1 MLERKYGHI
10 ISVGGG
16 LGAPGAEHHH
26 IARRGSF
33 FAGGGPG
40 LLRYV
45 QRNFGP
51 DIRVNAIAPGIME
64 TSRDAANYPNDPG
77 GLPQNN
83 PDRMKE
89 IPLGRPGKPEE
100 LAAVVLFL
108 LSDEAS
114 YINGVTIPVNGGW
127 MM

>member
-1 MLERKYGHI
+1 MAISSPLVPVLESLAQN
-10 ISVGGG
+10 ISIS
-16 LGAPGAEHHH
+16 PGE
-26 IARRGSF
+26 ARFYLEGE
-33 FAGGGPG
+33 PG

-64 TSRDAANYPNDPG
+64 TTRDAANYPNDPG

-100 LAAVVLFL
+100 LAAVALFL

-127 MM
+127 LM